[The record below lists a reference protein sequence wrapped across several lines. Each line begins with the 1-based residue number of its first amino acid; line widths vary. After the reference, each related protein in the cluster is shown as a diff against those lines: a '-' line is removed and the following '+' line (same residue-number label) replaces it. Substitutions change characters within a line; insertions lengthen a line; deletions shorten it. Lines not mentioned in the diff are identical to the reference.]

1 MLDDWKINWEWRD
14 LPPEVWD
21 FIKAHKFFGMII
33 PKEYGGLGFSP
44 YAHSEVVRKISS
56 RSLAAA
62 VTVMVPNSLGPGELL
77 MRFGTKEQQQRW
89 LPRLADGRDIP
100 CFGLTSPEAGS
111 DAASM
116 IDSGIICKGNF
127 EGREVLGLRLNWHKR
142 YITLGPVATLLGLAF
157 KAYDPDH
164 LVGQQEELGIT
175 VALIPTHLPGVE
187 IGHRHLPAMQV
198 FQNGP
203 NWGRDVFIPMDYII
217 GGQERLGQGWKM
229 LMTALAAGRGISLP
243 SLSAAGAAYAART
256 TGAYARIREQFNI
269 PIGKFEGIEEP
280 LARIAGTAYLLDA
293 ARRLTCAALN
303 QGHHPAV
310 ISGIMKL
317 QATERMR
324 IAIDDAMDIHG
335 GKAVIDGPQNYMGNL
350 YRSVPVGITVE
361 GANILTRNLIVF
373 GQGAIRAHPYL
384 LRGDE
389 RARRRRTAPRGSTPS
404 TRRSGNMSATASPR
418 CSGPG
423 AAAGAAACSSPAP
436 DAGEATGFYRQLSR
450 YSSAFALCADMAL
463 LTLGGALKRKE
474 MLSARFGDIL
484 SELYLLSAALKR
496 WQDEGRQAADFA
508 ALEWCMASGFRTIEN
523 RFAEI
528 LANLPNRFVAVILKF
543 LIQPFGARVLGPSDR
558 VVHQCA
564 QLVLEPSAARDRLTP
579 DLSHVDDDRGVAR
592 LEKAFLLVT
601 GAEDIARKMR
611 AAHIH
616 DWQGGAS
623 RRASSRKAEGEQ
635 IAAAHEAVAKVIEVD
650 DFAPEALSPI
660 YKKPA
665 DVHQFFQELGETE
678 GGKLMAR
685 PVYIIDG
692 SRTPFLKARSGPGP
706 FTPVDLAVQCGRP
719 LLARQ
724 PFAPDA
730 FDQVILG
737 CVNVIADEMNPAR
750 VAALRL
756 GMGEA
761 MVAFTVQI
769 NCGSGMQ
776 SIDTGLSL
784 HPRRRL
790 GSDPG
795 RRRGSA
801 ELRAAGLAAAGRAL
815 VRGPGRRQGH
825 SAARSGGD
833 RESAP
838 GLFQADHRP
847 RARADRSDHR
857 TQHGADRRS
866 GRPSLR
872 HHPRAIGCLCGRKPQ
887 AAGQRA
893 GARFSQGRGRDRV
906 RARRQI
912 LRS

>member
-1 MLDDWKINWEWRD
+1 MSFRRDFITKPIFSWARGVLPPMSDTEREALEAGDVWWDADLFTGDPDWSKLLAYPPARLTNEEKAFLSGPVDELCAMLDDWKINWEWRD
-14 LPPEVWD
+14 LPQEAWD
-21 FIKAHKFFGMII
+21 FIKRNKFFGMII
-33 PKEYGGLGFSP
+33 PTEFGGLGFSP
-44 YAHSEVVRKISS
+44 YAHSEVVRKLST
-56 RSLAAA
+56 RSLTAA

-77 MRFGTKEQQQRW
+77 MRFGTKDQQEKW

-111 DAASM
+111 DAAAM

-164 LVGQQEELGIT
+164 LVGDTEELGIS
-175 VALIPTHLPGVE
+175 VALIPTNLPGVE
-187 IGHRHLPAMQV
+187 IGRRHLPAMQV

-243 SLSAAGAAYAART
+243 SLSAAGAALAARA

-269 PIGKFEGIEEP
+269 SIGKFEGIEEP

-303 QGHHPAV
+303 EGHHPAV

-324 IAIDDAMDIHG
+324 IAIDDAMDIHA

-384 LRGDE
+384 LSEMNALGETD
-389 RARRRRTAPRGSTPS
+389 RAKGLDAFDKAFWKHVGHSFATLFRAFG
-404 TRRSGNMSATASPR
+404 RSWTGGVFAS
-418 CSGPG
+418 
-423 AAAGAAACSSPAP
+423 AP

-496 WQDEGRQAADFA
+496 WEEEGRQSADFA
-508 ALEWCMASGFRTIEN
+508 ALAWCMESGFKTIEN
-523 RFAEI
+523 RLAEI
-528 LANLPNRFVAVILKF
+528 CANIPNRFVGVLLKF
-543 LIQPFGARVLGPSDR
+543 AVQPFGARVLGPSDR
-558 VVHQCA
+558 IVHQCA

-579 DLSHVDDDRGVAR
+579 DIAHVDDDRGLAR

-601 GAEDIARKMR
+601 SSDDVARKMR
-611 AAHIH
+611 VARLH
-616 DWQGGAS
+616 DWQEAVKKGIITQS
-623 RRASSRKAEGEQ
+623 EGEKL
-635 IAAAHEAVAKVIEVD
+635 AAAREAVAKVIEVD

-660 YKKPA
+660 YKKTA
-665 DVHQFFQELGETE
+665 DVHQFFQELGE
-678 GGKLMAR
+678 
-685 PVYIIDG
+685 
-692 SRTPFLKARSGPGP
+692 
-706 FTPVDLAVQCGRP
+706 Q
-719 LLARQ
+719 
-724 PFAPDA
+724 
-730 FDQVILG
+730 
-737 CVNVIADEMNPAR
+737 
-750 VAALRL
+750 
-756 GMGEA
+756 
-761 MVAFTVQI
+761 
-769 NCGSGMQ
+769 
-776 SIDTGLSL
+776 
-784 HPRRRL
+784 
-790 GSDPG
+790 
-795 RRRGSA
+795 
-801 ELRAAGLAAAGRAL
+801 RAA
-815 VRGPGRRQGH
+815 
-825 SAARSGGD
+825 S
-833 RESAP
+833 
-838 GLFQADHRP
+838 
-847 RARADRSDHR
+847 
-857 TQHGADRRS
+857 
-866 GRPSLR
+866 
-872 HHPRAIGCLCGRKPQ
+872 
-887 AAGQRA
+887 
-893 GARFSQGRGRDRV
+893 
-906 RARRQI
+906 
-912 LRS
+912 